1 MVGSIF
7 LAAVLLKLGGFGMLI
22 FQGFLATPSRVSLLT
37 SIRGVGAVG
46 VAALCCQ
53 TLDLKVLIAFTSVGH
68 MALVVIGAALGTHLR
83 ATVSVLV
90 LLRHGFSSSLG
101 FFMAFVLYKLT
112 GSRSLLINKS
122 LIGAA
127 GLLIGLWVFIVL
139 ALIGCP
145 PAINVWVEMS
155 AFYIFLAD
163 AARLIKCLGL
173 IALIRGVYGF
183 ILAGKVV
190 GYCDLIFKLCGQ
202 ATNSA
207 LLHAFY
213 SVLLTCLTVRLIAA
227 LLF

>member
-1 MVGSIF
+1 M
-7 LAAVLLKLGGFGMLI
+7 
-22 FQGFLATPSRVSLLT
+22 
-37 SIRGVGAVG
+37 GVGAVG

-68 MALVVIGAALGTHLR
+68 MALVVIGAALGTHLI

-127 GLLIGLWVFIVL
+127 RLLIGLWVFIVL

-155 AFYIFLAD
+155 ALYIFSGRREAHKMPGID
-163 AARLIKCLGL
+163 CLNKRR
-173 IALIRGVYGF
+173 IRFYPRRESGGV
-183 ILAGKVV
+183 LRP
-190 GYCDLIFKLCGQ
+190 LFKLCGQ

-213 SVLLTCLTVRLIAA
+213 SVLLT
-227 LLF
+227 

>member
-1 MVGSIF
+1 MG
-7 LAAVLLKLGGFGMLI
+7 
-22 FQGFLATPSRVSLLT
+22 
-37 SIRGVGAVG
+37 
-46 VAALCCQ
+46 
-53 TLDLKVLIAFTSVGH
+53 
-68 MALVVIGAALGTHLR
+68 ALVVIGAALGTHLR

-122 LIGAA
+122 LTSRGV
-127 GLLIGLWVFIVL
+127 LIGLWVFIVL

-202 ATNSA
+202 AN
-207 LLHAFY
+207 
-213 SVLLTCLTVRLIAA
+213 
-227 LLF
+227 

>member
-1 MVGSIF
+1 MG
-7 LAAVLLKLGGFGMLI
+7 LI

-122 LIGAA
+122 LIGAGVA
-127 GLLIGLWVFIVL
+127 NRLMGIHSVSVNWV
-139 ALIGCP
+139 AP
-145 PAINVWVEMS
+145 R
-155 AFYIFLAD
+155 YK
-163 AARLIKCLGL
+163 RLG
-173 IALIRGVYGF
+173 R
-183 ILAGKVV
+183 
-190 GYCDLIFKLCGQ
+190 D
-202 ATNSA
+202 
-207 LLHAFY
+207 
-213 SVLLTCLTVRLIAA
+213 VRLLYFFSGRREAHKMPGIDC
-227 LLF
+227 LNKRRIRFYPRRESGGVLRPYI

>member
-1 MVGSIF
+1 MG
-7 LAAVLLKLGGFGMLI
+7 
-22 FQGFLATPSRVSLLT
+22 
-37 SIRGVGAVG
+37 
-46 VAALCCQ
+46 
-53 TLDLKVLIAFTSVGH
+53 VGH

-145 PAINVWVEMS
+145 PAINV
-155 AFYIFLAD
+155 
-163 AARLIKCLGL
+163 LG
-173 IALIRGVYGF
+173 R
-183 ILAGKVV
+183 
-190 GYCDLIFKLCGQ
+190 D
-202 ATNSA
+202 
-207 LLHAFY
+207 
-213 SVLLTCLTVRLIAA
+213 VRLLYFFSGRREAHKMPGIDC
-227 LLF
+227 LNKRRIRFYPRRESGGVLRPYI